1 MLSVDIDKTRKEED
15 GQIFVELISNRDL
28 RDFSKNDR
36 LGYWCDKAHLNHF
49 ITRCARFFTENEL
62 IKLLKINMKK
72 IEIEIPDGKRAEWVD
87 GVLTLVDEKPKDV
100 TERVKSYEDACE
112 VIGELPW
119 LNGGKLVIKS
129 EDYYGAKE
137 LPNHVR
143 AMLKLETIVRALN
156 EGWEK
161 QFTEGEVIYY
171 PWFRLYTRGEVDMM
185 DEEERKGLYVTVDY
199 AVGGALAGLAFAY
212 SFYAPSNTD
221 AYFGSRLGLKSK
233 KLATYCGKQFINL
246 WADYL
251 LRRK

>member
-1 MLSVDIDKTRKEED
+1 
-15 GQIFVELISNRDL
+15 
-28 RDFSKNDR
+28 
-36 LGYWCDKAHLNHF
+36 
-49 ITRCARFFTENEL
+49 
-62 IKLLKINMKK
+62 MKK
-72 IEIEIPDGKRAEWVD
+72 IEIEIPDGKRAEWVN
-87 GVLTLVDEKPKDV
+87 GVLTLVDEKPKDI

-156 EGWEK
+156 EGWQPK
-161 QFTEGEVIYY
+161 FTKDERRYY
-171 PWFRLYTRGEVDMM
+171 PWFCLCDKTELENMSEEDKENLVVIETGDYDTEYVGFVYAGSEEVPS
-185 DEEERKGLYVTVDY
+185 
-199 AVGGALAGLAFAY
+199 Y
-212 SFYAPSNTD
+212 SNVIL
-221 AYFGSRLGLKSK
+221 GSRLSFKNSN
-233 KLATYCGKQFINL
+233 LAVYCGKQFINL